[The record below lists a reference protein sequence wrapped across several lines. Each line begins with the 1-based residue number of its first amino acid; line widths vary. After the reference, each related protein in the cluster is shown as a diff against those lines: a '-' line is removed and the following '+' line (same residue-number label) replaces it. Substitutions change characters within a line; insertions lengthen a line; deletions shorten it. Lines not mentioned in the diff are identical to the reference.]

1 MYNYNS
7 NYIMINIANNNWY
20 EKSIYSDLVLVIIVF
35 IIFLDRGL
43 ASAIHLIIY
52 IFSKQVR

>member
-1 MYNYNS
+1 
-7 NYIMINIANNNWY
+7 MINIANNNWY
-20 EKSIYSDLVLVIIVF
+20 EKSIYSDLVLVIIVI

-43 ASAIHLIIY
+43 ASAIHLKIY